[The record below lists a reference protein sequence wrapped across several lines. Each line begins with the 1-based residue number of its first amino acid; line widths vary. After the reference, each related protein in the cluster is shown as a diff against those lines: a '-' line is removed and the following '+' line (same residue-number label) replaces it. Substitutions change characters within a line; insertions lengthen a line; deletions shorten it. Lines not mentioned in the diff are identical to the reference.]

1 MRLQYYKKDKN
12 VGIMKLDSRYMKL
25 IGVRILKF
33 VRNFI
38 IFFFVSSILFVLL
51 YRWVPVPITPLMVI
65 RTTEQ
70 LFSDGDVRILKDWTP
85 INSISPNMVRAVI
98 ASEDNKFLS
107 HSGFDWEAIEKARE
121 MNKKGKKL
129 VGASTISQQVAK
141 NVFLYPKRSYFR
153 KGLEAYFTF
162 LIEKMW
168 SKERIMEVYLNVLE
182 TGHGIYGVE
191 KASRIYFHK
200 SAKDLTQS
208 EAALIAASLPNPL
221 KMNPQKPS
229 NYMTRRQSTIMRV
242 MRQLGKI
249 DLSEESKK

>member
-1 MRLQYYKKDKN
+1 
-12 VGIMKLDSRYMKL
+12 MKIGSRYMKL
-25 IGVRILKF
+25 IGVRILRF

-38 IFFFVSSILFVLL
+38 IFFFVSSIFFVLL
-51 YRWVPVPITPLMVI
+51 YRWVPIPLTPLMVI
-65 RTTEQ
+65 RTVEQ
-70 LFSDGDVRILKDWTP
+70 LFSDEDVRIIKDWTP
-85 INSISPNMVRAVI
+85 IEDISPNMVRAVI

-141 NVFLYPKRSYFR
+141 NVFLYPRRSYFR

-168 SKERIMEVYLNVLE
+168 NKERIMEVYLNVLE

-191 KASRIYFHK
+191 QASMIYFHK
-200 SAKDLTQS
+200 PSKNLTQA

-229 NYMTRRQSTIMRV
+229 KYMVRRQSTIMRV
-242 MRQLGKI
+242 MRQLGILDLKI
-249 DLSEESKK
+249 DQKK

>member
-1 MRLQYYKKDKN
+1 
-12 VGIMKLDSRYMKL
+12 MKLDLRYMKL
-25 IGVRILKF
+25 VGVRILRF

-38 IFFFVSSILFVLL
+38 IFFFVSSIFFVLL
-51 YRWVPVPITPLMVI
+51 YKWVPIPVTPLMVI

-70 LFSDGDVRILKDWTP
+70 IFSDEDVRIVKEWTP
-85 INSISPNMVRAVI
+85 IGNISPNMVRAVI

-107 HSGFDWEAIEKARE
+107 HSGFDWDAIEKARE

-141 NVFLYPKRSYFR
+141 NVFLYPRRSYFR

-162 LIEKMW
+162 LIEKTW
-168 SKERIMEVYLNVLE
+168 SKKRIMEVYLNVLE

-200 SAKDLTQS
+200 PSKDLTQS

-229 NYMTRRQSTIMRV
+229 SYMTRRQSTITRV

-249 DLSEESKK
+249 DLKED